1 MRFESKMRDDRRRH
15 GSSQVPSALPSNSRV
30 GLLFVDFD
38 PLLVGQRVFS
48 VVLVVERRVTLSV
61 ESTTEEFVDLRDR
74 DKYQGARKDH
84 APLPLNGEEQEDLV
98 VDDRNINDGEDA
110 DQEPDRRPQEG
121 LVFEPV
127 HAEHGLRGVLADKG
141 VKDQDDEEGGE
152 NCTPSTAGVIADV
165 VAEVLVTVDA
175 QIAVEITPHAATTKA
190 KIVRNLITMC
200 LVNVTYTA
208 VKFPIAIAPMSK
220 P

>member
-1 MRFESKMRDDRRRH
+1 MHFESKRRDGCRH
-15 GSSQVPSALPSNSRV
+15 GSSQVPSVSPSNSRV

-84 APLPLNGEEQEDLV
+84 APLPLDGEEQEDLV
-98 VDDRNINDGEDA
+98 VDDRDVDDGEDA
-110 DQEPDRRPQEG
+110 DQEPERGPHEG
-121 LVFEPV
+121 LVLEPV
-127 HAEHGLRGVLADKG
+127 HAENGLRGVFANEG
-141 VKDQDDEEGGE
+141 VKDQDDQEGGE
-152 NCTPSTAGVIADV
+152 NCTPSTSGVIADV

-175 QIAVEITPHAATTKA
+175 QIAVEIAPHAASIKA
-190 KIVRNLITMC
+190 KNVRDLIAMR
-200 LVNVTYTA
+200 LLNVTYTA